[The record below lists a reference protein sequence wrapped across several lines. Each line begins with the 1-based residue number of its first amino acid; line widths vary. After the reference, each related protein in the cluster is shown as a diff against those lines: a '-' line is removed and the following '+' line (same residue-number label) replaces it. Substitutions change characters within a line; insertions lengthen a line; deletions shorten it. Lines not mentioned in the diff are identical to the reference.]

1 MIFLIDPTDGGFV
14 PVSIEQYA
22 ALPGHVA
29 AKYLARMNIVAALET
44 SRRIRR
50 EKEGKN

>member
-1 MIFLIDPTDGGFV
+1 MIWLIDPADGGFV
-14 PVSIEQYA
+14 PVSLEQYA
-22 ALPGHVA
+22 ALPSCVA
-29 AKYLARMNIVAALET
+29 GRYLARMTILGALET